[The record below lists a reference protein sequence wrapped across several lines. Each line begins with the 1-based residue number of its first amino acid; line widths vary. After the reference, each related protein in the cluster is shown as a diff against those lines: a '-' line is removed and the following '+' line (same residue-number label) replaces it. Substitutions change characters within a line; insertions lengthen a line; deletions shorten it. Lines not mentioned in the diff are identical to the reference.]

1 MARILVVDDQKISR
15 VTLARILTGA
25 DHGVRA
31 EATGPEGLTA
41 AREWLPDVIILDVH
55 MPGMDG
61 FEVVER
67 LKDDPVTASIPVIF
81 LTGDPPTDELI
92 VRGLQLGAYDFLSKG
107 CSKAELLAR
116 VGVMERIMRSHTE
129 LSAIARI
136 SDALLQSV
144 QPEALAEKFILE
156 VGQVFRASA
165 AAISVGRRAGQP
177 LQAARGLPADPD
189 AVHAMFTALDVP
201 LRATRTAVSDILDPG
216 EISRMITP
224 LVGRQFGSA
233 AVAAVRRGAG
243 TSIVIVLAE
252 DENVFRA
259 EIDAPLLRNLSTQ
272 AAIAIE
278 HALLNQRARAQA
290 RDLERAITER
300 SRFFASLSHE
310 LRTPINAVIGYNHLL
325 REEIFGPLNERQAE
339 AIEKGNRSAQH
350 LLELVDDILDIS
362 KIEAGKL
369 EIFPEDVDLTG
380 LLHDTVTTV
389 HIQARQ
395 KGIDLGVHAP
405 GSVAV
410 RTDPARVRQIV
421 LNLLSNAVKF
431 TQEGRVDLWLEVDG
445 GDTVTIRVSDTGPGI
460 LPEDQDR
467 IFEEFEQGSG
477 GGGGGTGLGLAISR
491 RLAELLGG
499 ELAVESQVGT
509 GSTFTLSLP
518 RRVPVPANAPD
529 EDAAAEDAPEDDR
542 S

>member
-25 DHGVRA
+25 DHSVRA
-31 EATGPEGLTA
+31 EASGPDGLAT

-67 LKDDPVTASIPVIF
+67 LKDDPVTESIPVIF

-144 QPEALAEKFILE
+144 RPEALAEKFIRE
-156 VGQVFRASA
+156 VSEVFRASA
-165 AAISVGRRAGQP
+165 AALSVERPNKPP
-177 LQAARGLPADPD
+177 LHVARGLAAEPEAIL
-189 AVHAMFTALDVP
+189 AMLRALGEP
-201 LRATRTAVSDILDPG
+201 LRTARTAASDILDGG
-216 EISRMITP
+216 EISRMIAP
-224 LVGRQFGSA
+224 HAGRDFGAA
-233 AVAAVRRGAG
+233 AVAAVRRGSG
-243 TSIVIVLAE
+243 TVVVIVLAE
-252 DENVFRA
+252 EEGAFRA

-278 HALLNQRARAQA
+278 HALLNQKARAQA

-369 EIFPEDVDLTG
+369 EIFPEEVDLAG
-380 LLHDTVTTV
+380 LLLDTATTLQ
-389 HIQARQ
+389 IQARQ
-395 KGIDLGVHAP
+395 KEIALGIHVPDSFTAH
-405 GSVAV
+405 
-410 RTDPARVRQIV
+410 TDAARVRQIV

-431 TQEGRVDLWLEVDG
+431 TQDGRVDLWLEADG
-445 GDTVTIRVSDTGPGI
+445 EETVVIRVSDTGPGI
-460 LPEDQDR
+460 PPEDHDR
-467 IFEEFEQGSG
+467 IFEEFEQGRG
-477 GGGGGTGLGLAISR
+477 GGSGGTGLGLAISR

-499 ELAVESQVGT
+499 HLSVESQVGT

-518 RRVPVPANAPD
+518 RRVPESADTPD
-529 EDAAAEDAPEDDR
+529 EGVEVEEA
-542 S
+542 ST